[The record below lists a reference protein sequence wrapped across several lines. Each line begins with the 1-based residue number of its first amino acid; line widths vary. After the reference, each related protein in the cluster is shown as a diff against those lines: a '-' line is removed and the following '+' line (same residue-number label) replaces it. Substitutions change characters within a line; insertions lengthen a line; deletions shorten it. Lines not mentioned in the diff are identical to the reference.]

1 MKLLDRKHLCKF
13 YSNEIIRMRA
23 KGEVSGDRA
32 LSAYP
37 FLRKITSLIAEKEVK
52 VVAHPYVFPETAV
65 VALYLKYMR

>member
-1 MKLLDRKHLCKF
+1 
-13 YSNEIIRMRA
+13 MRA

-52 VVAHPYVFPETAV
+52 VVAHPYVFPETAM